1 MKLIPSSIV
10 LACALVLTAC
20 GGGGGGSQAAADAPV
35 QTSADADT
43 VVPASATAS
52 VQSFAQYVGK
62 LPVDDAREPLD
73 AAAVMA
79 PVSDTDEPVV
89 L

>member
-1 MKLIPSSIV
+1 MKLIPTSIV

-20 GGGGGGSQAAADAPV
+20 GGGGGGSHTADAPV

-52 VQSFAQYVGK
+52 VQSFAQYVGQ

>member
-1 MKLIPSSIV
+1 MKLIPTSIV

-20 GGGGGGSQAAADAPV
+20 GGGGGSQAAADAPV
-35 QTSADADT
+35 QSSADADT